1 MENPKFERVLFWFIA
16 IALFIA
22 LSCISHIALAQEIDV
37 GNAAKLA
44 DPTIDNIVK
53 YGGSITVS
61 GLLIIG
67 IYQLFKYLI
76 EHQKQAKE
84 NEKQLEQRIVHL
96 EGEKTNLQKDHIT
109 MLEKQGDKFIA
120 LLKESHQNN
129 DRVLKEYLL
138 ESEKNRHFMAAE
150 YEKQRLFYEKIYS
163 EMMARYN
170 TNK

>member
-1 MENPKFERVLFWFIA
+1 MENPKFEKVLFWFIA

-22 LSCISHIALAQEIDV
+22 LSCISHIAFAQEIDV
-37 GNAAKLA
+37 GNTTKQLA
-44 DPTIDNIVK
+44 DPTMDNLVK
-53 YGGSITVS
+53 YGGTITVS
-61 GLLIIG
+61 GVLFIG

-76 EHQKQAKE
+76 DYQKQSKE
-84 NEKQLEQRIVHL
+84 NEKNLEQRIVHL

-150 YEKQRLFYEKIYS
+150 YEKQRLFYEKFYT
-163 EMMARYN
+163 ELKNA
-170 TNK
+170 K